1 MDVCEDTKEKLGR
14 QLQENE
20 RDFLQW
26 MYNHYQNEEREKRSQ
41 NVYTEVEREKEVQ
54 C

>member
-1 MDVCEDTKEKLGR
+1 MEVCEDTKEKLGR

-20 RDFLQW
+20 KDFLQW
-26 MYNHYQNEEREKRSQ
+26 MYNHYRNEERDKKNLSVYAAIKSEK
-41 NVYTEVEREKEVQ
+41 KVQ